1 MIQKKRQ
8 QKLGL
13 RLTRNTDSMNYM
25 VHSTNK
31 KISVYF
37 PYYDV
42 YTNIDTP
49 MAKVRSEWL
58 LKDPSRLKTWID
70 IPEQQYISP
79 DYNGI
84 GE

>member
-1 MIQKKRQ
+1 
-8 QKLGL
+8 
-13 RLTRNTDSMNYM
+13 MNK
-25 VHSTNK
+25 V
-31 KISVYF
+31 SVYY

-49 MAKVRSEWL
+49 MSKVRSEWL

-70 IPEQQYISP
+70 LPDQEYINP